1 MNGFS
6 YRPNERKL
14 INQILTA
21 VQETAINKVHG
32 LLLLHI
38 NRLPVPHDLAYEIKQ
53 ILPICVRL
61 LHSLVDIIT
70 SLGYLKPLI
79 LNMQICQMLVQA
91 MWIND
96 AQILQILD
104 QNLVHT
110 LEESYKIKEISE
122 FVEMD

>member
-1 MNGFS
+1 
-6 YRPNERKL
+6 
-14 INQILTA
+14 
-21 VQETAINKVHG
+21 
-32 LLLLHI
+32 
-38 NRLPVPHDLAYEIKQ
+38 
-53 ILPICVRL
+53 
-61 LHSLVDIIT
+61 
-70 SLGYLKPLI
+70 
-79 LNMQICQMLVQA
+79 MQICQMLVQA